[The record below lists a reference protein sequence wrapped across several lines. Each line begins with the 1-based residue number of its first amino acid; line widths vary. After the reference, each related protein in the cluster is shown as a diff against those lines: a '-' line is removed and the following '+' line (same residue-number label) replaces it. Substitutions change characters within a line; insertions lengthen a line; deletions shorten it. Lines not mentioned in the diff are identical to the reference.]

1 VRMTDALDDC
11 EGASTMH
18 IGVNF
23 GFGRFD
29 TSISENDVV
38 KTDTHLAILSE
49 ELGFDSVWAV
59 EHHFTDYSF
68 CPDNLQWLSYIA
80 AKTERIKLGTGAV
93 ILPWNDPVRVAE
105 KLLLLDHLSDGRT
118 IFGMGRGVARI
129 EFEGLRIP
137 VTESRERMDEMVP
150 MIIGALE
157 TGFIEGD
164 GPFYP
169 QPRVQL
175 KPGPIRSFAD
185 RMYTVAGSED
195 SVISAVKHRVRV
207 MSFIL
212 RPVDKLVEG
221 FEVYNKL
228 WRETWDDEPAPIC
241 LNVNMYCHNDPRVA
255 QERMYEY
262 IGNFWQ
268 QNIQHYEFLGGHFAS
283 QKGYERYAE
292 KADQLRAR
300 GVEQAGRDYADAALY
315 GTPEQLVEKLNW
327 MQEVMGGYELVIAPS
342 FGGMPADIAEESLRL
357 FATEVAPKA
366 RVAYDSRLTAGSVV

>member
-1 VRMTDALDDC
+1 
-11 EGASTMH
+11 MH

-29 TSISENDVV
+29 TTVSEHDLVQNE
-38 KTDTHLAILSE
+38 TRLAVLSE
-49 ELGFDSVWAV
+49 ELGYDSVWAV

-68 CPDNLQWLSYIA
+68 CPDNLLWLAYVG

-93 ILPWNDPVRVAE
+93 ILPWNDPLRVAE
-105 KLLLLDHLSDGRT
+105 KLLLLDNLTDGRA

-129 EFEGLRIP
+129 EFEGMRIP
-137 VTESRERMDEMVP
+137 VSESRERMDEMVP
-150 MIIGALE
+150 MIIQALE

-169 QPRVQL
+169 QPRMQL

-195 SVISAVKHRVRV
+195 SIVAAVKNRVNV

-212 RPVDKLVEG
+212 RPVDKLVET
-221 FEVYNKL
+221 FQVYDRL

-241 LNVNMYCHNDPRVA
+241 LNVNMYCHRDPEVA
-255 QERMYEY
+255 KARMYEY

-268 QNIQHYEFLGGHFAS
+268 QNVDHYEFLGTHFAT

-292 KADQLRAR
+292 KADALREK
-300 GVEQAGRDYADAALY
+300 GVEKAGRDYAEAALA
-315 GTPEQLVEKLNW
+315 GSPEQLVEKLAW
-327 MQEVMGGYELVIAPS
+327 IQDVMGEYELIVAPA
-342 FGGMPADIAEESLRL
+342 FGGMPHDVAEESLRL

-366 RVAYDSRLTAGSVV
+366 RVAYDARVSAPAAV